1 MRLSILAAVALA
13 GLGLTACKQRS
24 IYMDSGRSDGAAKP
38 ATGPAS
44 APAPTGATTAK
55 QGARP

>member
-13 GLGLTACKQRS
+13 GLGPTACKQQS

-38 ATGPAS
+38 ATCDEEG
-44 APAPTGATTAK
+44 G
-55 QGARP
+55 